1 MQEPNPT
8 VSFLWQPAS
17 QSKLVLSC
25 ETGWTWC
32 LPGQSWLGVLGRG
45 TLPSHGHPREGCRST
60 APPAIKFSFQ
70 TLSEAGTDQCCV
82 SVPMPALLHN
92 FQLTG
97 EIKIIPDIN
106 QLHSALGHNLNTFSW
121 VFFPLYKSSKSTF
134 WPSQSD
140 SRKCLARDAGTV
152 RWSSRCT
159 GFWQCHWGHGGRKGR
174 GNLEK
179 LFNISFPILLGKNV
193 AGIYEQMWTNIWN
206 DF

>member
-17 QSKLVLSC
+17 QSKLVLTLKRGGRGAS
-25 ETGWTWC
+25 
-32 LPGQSWLGVLGRG
+32 LGRAG
-45 TLPSHGHPREGCRST
+45 SGCLDGEPFLPMDTHGKGCRST

-70 TLSEAGTDQCCV
+70 TLSEAGTNQCCV

-121 VFFPLYKSSKSTF
+121 VFFPLYKSSKSAF

-159 GFWQCHWGHGGRKGR
+159 GVLAISLGTRREEREREFRKALQYFLPNIIGQKCCW
-174 GNLEK
+174 NL
-179 LFNISFPILLGKNV
+179 
-193 AGIYEQMWTNIWN
+193 
-206 DF
+206 